1 MASLKNIRKPYTF
14 KQRRYLCNFR
24 FDNFITMGRPVLID
38 NKELTLSVDVPADI
52 DATGVNPGD
61 DNPLNGT
68 VLLAVPQRA
77 R

>member
-1 MASLKNIRKPYTF
+1 M
-14 KQRRYLCNFR
+14 
-24 FDNFITMGRPVLID
+24 ID

-52 DATGVNPGD
+52 DTTGVNPGD

>member
-1 MASLKNIRKPYTF
+1 
-14 KQRRYLCNFR
+14 
-24 FDNFITMGRPVLID
+24 MGRPVLID